1 MGLLRGYEAI
11 SQRGHAAT
19 RALGAA
25 SACLLLGLLGAG
37 LAVRGAHGAGPARV
51 LTDPPPT
58 TTIPVTT
65 TAPAPD
71 PAPPP
76 PKPKPKPKPKPAPK
90 PAPSPAPHVTTTP
103 HVVHSTPSLTPAV
116 QKVTPKVV
124 RPKHKKARAKPHVV
138 AKVKPK
144 PKPNAL
150 PPQVPV
156 GAESAAASSSGT
168 RPSLT
173 STLIIGILGI
183 SMMVFAV
190 AAIPARVVPWRNVA
204 YFIHQRH
211 VDLTLFGIVLLA
223 AAALAILFTK
233 G

>member
-1 MGLLRGYEAI
+1 M
-11 SQRGHAAT
+11 
-19 RALGAA
+19 
-25 SACLLLGLLGAG
+25 
-37 LAVRGAHGAGPARV
+37 
-51 LTDPPPT
+51 
-58 TTIPVTT
+58 
-65 TAPAPD
+65 
-71 PAPPP
+71 
-76 PKPKPKPKPKPAPK
+76 PKPAPK
-90 PAPSPAPHVTTTP
+90 PPAPAPHVTTTP

-116 QKVTPKVV
+116 KKVTPKVV
-124 RPKHKKARAKPHVV
+124 RPKQKKVVHHKKARAKPAVV
-138 AKVKPK
+138 AKVNPKPKPKPK

-156 GAESAAASSSGT
+156 GAESAAASSSGSK
-168 RPSLT
+168 PGLT

-211 VDLTLFGIVLLA
+211 VDLTLFGIVLLIA
-223 AAALAILFTK
+223 AAVAILLSK